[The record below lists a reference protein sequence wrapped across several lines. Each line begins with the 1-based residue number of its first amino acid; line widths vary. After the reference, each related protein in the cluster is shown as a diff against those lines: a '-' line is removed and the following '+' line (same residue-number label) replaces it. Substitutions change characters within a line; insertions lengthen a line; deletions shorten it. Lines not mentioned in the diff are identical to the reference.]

1 MIQKF
6 DPPLDFFSMRI
17 IEKTNEGFLQHDY
30 TNIKKRRVSPMNL
43 TAYTPFDSQ
52 IDRLFTDAFQK
63 VGNYVPSWVPTCNGW
78 EDSEKFVLEL
88 ALPGW
93 KTEEVKL
100 ALENGILTVEGMRE
114 TADPSE
120 EGDKRIYHI
129 REVESGS
136 FSRSFRLPPSMS
148 DGSGLERFQRLIE
161 LQSDGVWHHPAS
173 GIRSSAYHP

>member
-1 MIQKF
+1 
-6 DPPLDFFSMRI
+6 
-17 IEKTNEGFLQHDY
+17 
-30 TNIKKRRVSPMNL
+30 MNL

-114 TADPSE
+114 KADQSD
-120 EGDKRIYHI
+120 EGDKRVFHI

-136 FSRSFRLPPSMS
+136 FSRSFRLPTNIEWDKANASFK
-148 DGSGLERFQRLIE
+148 DGMLKIEFPKRDDAKPRRILI
-161 LQSDGVWHHPAS
+161 Q
-173 GIRSSAYHP
+173 

>member
-1 MIQKF
+1 
-6 DPPLDFFSMRI
+6 
-17 IEKTNEGFLQHDY
+17 
-30 TNIKKRRVSPMNL
+30 MNL

-52 IDRLFTDAFQK
+52 IDRLFTDAFRK

-93 KTEEVKL
+93 KSEEVNL

-114 TADPSE
+114 KKAEPSN
-120 EGDKRIYHI
+120 EGDKRVFHI

-136 FSRSFRLPPSMS
+136 CSRSFRLPTNIEWNKANASFK
-148 DGSGLERFQRLIE
+148 DGMLKIE
-161 LQSDGVWHHPAS
+161 FPKRDDAKPRRIAIQ
-173 GIRSSAYHP
+173 